1 MILGRADDVLNVAG
15 HRIGTAEVE
24 SALVEHPAVAE
35 AAVIGKPDKIK
46 GQRIKAF
53 VVLKIGVEPS
63 EELVKSIKQT
73 VREVLGPIAVPDEVE
88 FVEKLPKTRS
98 GKIMRRLLRAKELG
112 LEVGD
117 LSTLED

>member
-1 MILGRADDVLNVAG
+1 LKQSFKFLAFFL
-15 HRIGTAEVE
+15 T
-24 SALVEHPAVAE
+24 
-35 AAVIGKPDKIK
+35 IGKPNEVK